1 MNRKSVK
8 YIDME
13 GSLAPHERRVEEH
26 LARLNLIDE
35 RKREAKMK
43 RQEQK
48 RKREEE
54 ERRLRELANSNEN
67 PYESMEGTFLA
78 NDIGPPVNP

>member
-1 MNRKSVK
+1 M
-8 YIDME
+8 
-13 GSLAPHERRVEEH
+13 EEH

-48 RKREEE
+48 RKKEEE
-54 ERRLRELANSNEN
+54 ERRLRELEHSNEN
-67 PYESMEGTFLA
+67 PHESTEGAFFA
-78 NDIGPPVNP
+78 NDIGPSVNP